1 MKMCKRVLAVI
12 GCVVVCMAV
21 VWFVRRS
28 DKAEYV
34 YAEEFV
40 KLLSADGDFTVYSGA
55 MDCTT
60 VNGRT
65 YYFDDAVTDKQRNDA
80 ITLNE
85 ELIKD
90 YLGGDSQWDSA
101 AKIYFSPAGGDWV
114 DLEQGAAYI
123 NVDSIGTYKHI
134 LSMLKLR
141 YGEYSNYGYLYA
153 MADQIAH
160 KLKWTSDGVQEL
172 DLDVIRNNPNLLN
185 LGYIYFDEKYATIE
199 EVNACKAL
207 AVKILNEIDE
217 EAVSEERFTQEIDAV
232 AQKNDLEYAKTYLL
246 FSDAGAYD
254 PLIVKSKYLR
264 YVFAKDFEA
273 DMRYFDGYLEEN
285 PTKDANA
292 VIALIED
299 ADEKIGEL
307 REMFSF
313 SEEEYVPV
321 MVTEKVQK
329 NDINAGGLWQPWKK
343 IIRLQCFDAI
353 PHEYVHYMYSELTDY
368 DSTEREG
375 WETEA
380 LALYSTAYQMVEK
393 RKYMANKYPETL
405 ENIKELIGKEY
416 ETVEDEVR
424 FEYLCL
430 AIDIGNYYN
439 YLNNAGG
446 IAFCDFVCNKYGT
459 ENMISCLLFPNETET
474 YIGEDMDALLNEW
487 KEYIESYQ

>member
-1 MKMCKRVLAVI
+1 MRAYKRIIAIVGSIAF
-12 GCVVVCMAV
+12 CMIIIFCLQKA
-21 VWFVRRS
+21 
-28 DKAEYV
+28 DKNDYV

-40 KLLSADGDFTVYSGA
+40 KLLSADSDFTVYSGT

-60 VNGRT
+60 VNERT

-80 ITLNE
+80 IILNE
-85 ELIKD
+85 ELIKE
-90 YLGGDSQWDSA
+90 YLGGDTQWDSA
-101 AKIYFSPAGGDWV
+101 AKIYFFPEGGDWA
-114 DLEQGAAYI
+114 DSEQGAAYI

-160 KLKWTSDGVQEL
+160 KLKWTSDEVQEL

-185 LGYIYFDEKYATIE
+185 LEYIYFDEKYVTTE
-199 EVNACKAL
+199 EANACKAL
-207 AVKILNEIDE
+207 AVEILNAIDE
-217 EAVSEERFTQEIDAV
+217 EAVSEERFMQGIDAV
-232 AQKNDLEYAKTYLL
+232 AQKNNLEYTKTYLQ

-273 DMRYFDGYLEEN
+273 DMRYIDGYLEEN

-313 SEEEYVPV
+313 PQEDYVPV
-321 MVTEKVQK
+321 TVTETVQGNGIK
-329 NDINAGGLWQPWKK
+329 AGGMWQPWKK
-343 IIRLQCFDAI
+343 IIRLQCFDTV

-368 DSTEREG
+368 DGTEREG

-380 LALYSTAYQMVEK
+380 LAFYSTAYQMVEK
-393 RKYMANKYPETL
+393 RKYLANKYPETL
-405 ENIKELIGKEY
+405 EYIKEMIGKEY
-416 ETVEDEVR
+416 ETVEDELR